1 MIRPMDAR
9 VIVEKP
15 PKETQTAGGIILPD
29 AVDDGKQTEQG
40 IVVEVGPGSRNMNT
54 GFPMPMN
61 IKKGERIIYTK
72 FSATEINYKGKEYFV
87 VTERDI
93 VAVIDDEE

>member
-54 GFPMPMN
+54 GEPMPMD
-61 IKKGERIIYTK
+61 IEVGDTIIYTK
-72 FSATEINYKGKEYFV
+72 FSATEVQHKGDEYFV

-93 VAVIDDEE
+93 IAVVED